1 MAIRTMHHLPDPVLR
16 QKARRVPA
24 IDSSIQHLI
33 VGLGFLVSDASDI
46 REDYLASLG
55 LDIHHPSILRSFDTS
70 RPVANRS
77 NFSIIK

>member
-1 MAIRTMHHLPDPVLR
+1 MAH
-16 QKARRVPA
+16 
-24 IDSSIQHLI
+24 SQHLI

-46 REDYLASLG
+46 REDYVASLG
-55 LDIHHPSILRSFDTS
+55 LDIYHPSILYSFDTS